1 MTYQNTTERALAYYQ
16 CDSGFTWKETSQQYV
31 EQMGTG
37 ALHLSAVNSNQVQ
50 DVLYPHTVGE
60 INDKKANNSIFYSFL
75 VDDVVLQSQPA
86 WIIAVMVVFIIVASV
101 CVTFMVALFTLMF
114 RRKHKCKFLK
124 IY

>member
-1 MTYQNTTERALAYYQ
+1 MAYQ